1 MSKLSDKKSNTLG
14 SLAAI
19 QTLLERY
26 PVLTTTDSMLTN
38 FSVNTSVGFLLDIL
52 SVLGITQTDLIK
64 WVAKL
69 LGGNGGGDGFLNVI
83 EQAIKVIL
91 LTNVKDLWT
100 CSVNPILPDSIMRYS
115 YPIFPDGTRKD
126 PYEDASIVKSKDFK
140 KIEIDLNQVDM
151 FGILNNCPSD
161 SDGSIFYFDSYESIF
176 DKKED
181 KKDSSTFDNFK
192 GSFKNFKELSKKIE
206 EDKNFKINDGDIIKI
221 TQGFDKYYISKG
233 GSFVLYEDSPSYS
246 PNDLWK
252 SCDFNAYLWYIINK
266 GTTSNLSDLQYSCW
280 DNRVQNITPL
290 RDNPSLRSEFFDITK
305 CQDKKNAS
313 LDKIQIKSGDETVNK
328 KQIIICEF
336 NERVT
341 PTANEGNLPSSNV
354 LRVWLNANRY
364 YRTRKMRVKKPS
376 LNKGGEPE
384 YVELAFNKTIFEF
397 NYDYIYSLKLFDT
410 KSLIAQILNSLLGL
424 SASLSVSFS
433 VEQKMIEAKVG
444 EMVKKVIEMDDQSS
458 SDCYYTFSN
467 EEYDNMLKETL
478 DKYSGVYSSGN
489 ETGAMVNVDSQ
500 EIINSLK
507 NIKQSDNLVEQ
518 ETKLTRILEDITETV
533 SSPSGITTEC
543 KFSFGLNFIQ
553 DFIQQTVTQIT
564 LQVLSPKVAILYSIN
579 SAIMGGDA
587 DNIKSWED
595 FMRNFQNVLISIIKK
610 VKDIIVEELL
620 KFVMEQI
627 QPLLELLIS
636 KLVLETLQYYK
647 ELIEQ
652 LIVDCI
658 PSIPMISFGSNN
670 TTIDNVNYADIIQ
683 ESDANDVNNNKC

>member
-1 MSKLSDKKSNTLG
+1 MSKLLDKKSNTLG
-14 SLAAI
+14 SIAAI

-52 SVLGITQTDLIK
+52 SVLGITQVDLIK
-64 WVAKL
+64 WVSKL
-69 LGGNGGGDGFLNVI
+69 LSGNQVGDGILNVI

-91 LTNVKDLWT
+91 LTNVKEMWT
-100 CSVNPILPDSIMRYS
+100 CSINPILPDSIMRYS
-115 YPIFPDGTRKD
+115 NPIFTDGTRKD
-126 PYEDASIVKSKDFK
+126 PYEDASILKSKDYK
-140 KIEIDLNQVDM
+140 RIEIDLNQVDM

-176 DKKED
+176 DTKEKTD
-181 KKDSSTFDNFK
+181 KSNLDNFK
-192 GSFKNFKELSKKIE
+192 GSFKNFEEVEKRKE
-206 EDKNFKINDGDIIKI
+206 EDKNFKLNDGDIIKI
-221 TQGFDKYYISKG
+221 TKGFDKYYILKDD
-233 GSFVLYEDSPSYS
+233 SFVLYEDSPSYS

-280 DNRVQNITPL
+280 DNRVQNLSQL
-290 RDNPSLRSEFFDITK
+290 RDNPSLRSEFFNIKK
-305 CQDKKNAS
+305 CQETESAE
-313 LDKIQIKSGDETVNK
+313 LDKIEITSGDETINK

-341 PTANEGNLPSSNV
+341 PTANEGSLPSSNV

-364 YRTRKMRVKKPS
+364 YRTRKVKAKKPS
-376 LNKGGEPE
+376 AKNDDE
-384 YVELAFNKTIFEF
+384 YIELAFNKTIFEF
-397 NYDYIYSLKLFDT
+397 NFDYIYSLKLFDT
-410 KSLIAQILNSLLGL
+410 KSLVAQILNSLLGL

-467 EEYDNMLKETL
+467 EEYDKMLKETL

-489 ETGAMVNVDSQ
+489 ETGSMVNVDSQ
-500 EIINSLK
+500 DIINSLK
-507 NIKQSDNLVEQ
+507 NIKQSDSIVEQ
-518 ETKLTRILEDITETV
+518 QTKLTRILEEITETV
-533 SSPSGITTEC
+533 SSPSSITQDC
-543 KFSFGLNFIQ
+543 KFSFGLNFIL

-595 FMRNFQNVLISIIKK
+595 FMKNFQNVLISIIKK

-658 PSIPMISFGSNN
+658 PTIPMINFGTSN
-670 TTIDNVNYADIIQ
+670 TTIDNVNYADITV
-683 ESDANDVNNNKC
+683 EDNPNNENNKC